1 MMSHA
6 SCPPAESGAM
16 HKRTFMI
23 TRKCFYRGGLAIAL
37 ALLLSACASVPRSES
52 VNTLDQLLN
61 DPVLEGSLVSLTVR
75 DADTGTSLYQRNGM
89 TRLLPASGLKLL
101 TTAAAMEVLGA
112 EFGFSTQVLTA
123 GQLKGDRLDGDLYL
137 RGSGDPSIQA
147 EDYQRLA
154 ADLAALGIK
163 RVRGNVLIDDTAF
176 DSVRLGVDWANDD
189 ESAAYAAQISA
200 LSLSPDSDFDAGT
213 VIVTARATVE
223 GDPVVVNI
231 HPANTIMTVTNSV
244 TIGAA
249 NTLRV
254 SREHGSNRLL
264 VSGTLPAGTAARKW
278 VSVWEPT
285 RLVADVFHRALIA
298 QGIKVDGRTV
308 IGVTTP
314 SGARPLAAHDSLP
327 LAQLLT
333 PLLKLSNNN
342 MTEVLLKTMGRST
355 GNVGTAESGIAV
367 VNSFLQRH
375 GLQGSAIVQV
385 DGSGLSRRN
394 LISTQSLTDLLL
406 RVRHQP
412 WFDYWYAALPIAG
425 NPERMLG
432 GTLRNRL
439 RGTFAQ
445 DNLHA
450 KTGTMTAV
458 SSLSGYLRSVEGRAL
473 VFAMI
478 SNNYLAEGAAVKSL
492 EDKVA
497 VALTQWSD

>member
-1 MMSHA
+1 
-6 SCPPAESGAM
+6 
-16 HKRTFMI
+16 
-23 TRKCFYRGGLAIAL
+23 
-37 ALLLSACASVPRSES
+37 
-52 VNTLDQLLN
+52 
-61 DPVLEGSLVSLTVR
+61 
-75 DADTGTSLYQRNGM
+75 
-89 TRLLPASGLKLL
+89 
-101 TTAAAMEVLGA
+101 
-112 EFGFSTQVLTA
+112 
-123 GQLKGDRLDGDLYL
+123 
-137 RGSGDPSIQA
+137 
-147 EDYQRLA
+147 
-154 ADLAALGIK
+154 
-163 RVRGNVLIDDTAF
+163 VLIDDTAF

-223 GDPVVVNI
+223 GDQVVVNI